1 MFRFRPLMLVAA
13 ATLAGASAFAQTPVQ
28 TSSAIS
34 PADAIAAAAAAPLG
48 QGKRVTVAMLVQA
61 TGVSHG
67 HVFLNSE
74 PDYRGPGN
82 LSINIDI
89 AAAKQMARQYGSPPD
104 QFFKGK
110 RILVS
115 GTARRV
121 PIVYLDDYGHRTGQ
135 YYFQTHVW
143 VRLLSQIRLAS

>member
-1 MFRFRPLMLVAA
+1 LKPLIAAAAAMLV
-13 ATLAGASAFAQTPVQ
+13 GASAFAQTPLPPV
-28 TSSAIS
+28 AMS
-34 PADAIAAAAAAPLG
+34 PAEMVAAAAAAPSG

-74 PDYRGPGN
+74 LDYRDPRN

-121 PIVYLDDYGHRTGQ
+121 PIVFLDHYHHPTGQ